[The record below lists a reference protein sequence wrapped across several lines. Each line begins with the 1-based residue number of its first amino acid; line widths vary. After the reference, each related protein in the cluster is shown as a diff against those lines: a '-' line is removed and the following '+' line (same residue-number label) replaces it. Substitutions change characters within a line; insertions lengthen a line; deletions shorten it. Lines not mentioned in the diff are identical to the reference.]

1 MAIYKK
7 LLAFQMQDITIK
19 KDGKNPH
26 FKSTYATLNQVLEKI
41 KKPLNDM
48 QILILQTPE
57 KDGLRTTLMD
67 MEDDTKVECF
77 MPYTAET
84 TTAQKLGSNNT
95 YNRRYSLVTLLGL
108 EDEDDDGHTASQKN
122 EPTVQYA
129 PKPTTKATVAHKKSI
144 VEQVQDAI
152 HKATTGEELA
162 ELSAKVNGSA
172 KFTNEE
178 KIDLQDSIEARASF
192 IS

>member
-7 LLAFQMQDITIK
+7 LLAFQMLDITIK

-26 FKSTYATLNQVLEKI
+26 FKSTYATLNQVLEKV

-67 MEDDTKVECF
+67 MEDDSKVECF
-77 MPYTAET
+77 MPYTEET

-108 EDEDDDGHTASQKN
+108 EDEDDDGNRAS
-122 EPTVQYA
+122 EPTVQSA
-129 PKPTTKATVAHKKSI
+129 PKNAPKAIVAPKKTPFESASAYI
-144 VEQVQDAI
+144 A
-152 HKATTGEELA
+152 KAVSAEELA
-162 ELSAKVNGSA
+162 ELSAQVTESTKL
-172 KFTNEE
+172 TEEE
-178 KIDLQDSIEARASF
+178 KITLQESIEAKASL
-192 IS
+192 IP